1 MALACAYF
9 WICCKVLYTFDCRQE
24 KQDVPDEGQKGIEME
39 ADFDGQYEDV
49 PPGDDSADEEQ
60 EGDEDRL
67 QEEMGD
73 VGPSADTVD
82 ERLWNENDKPEENQ
96 QGPEKHEKDSAVQ
109 VNSGQTESFVFSKRL
124 HEGWMLTNHKSILY

>member
-9 WICCKVLYTFDCRQE
+9 WICCKLLNTFDCRQE

-109 VNSGQTESFVFSKRL
+109 ASSGQTESFDIQQK
-124 HEGWMLTNHKSILY
+124 TP